1 MQGVRVNPT
10 DEDYLQT
17 YLELQE
23 DGVRPIG
30 ARLAERLGI
39 SAAAV
44 SEGMH
49 RLIQRG
55 FAVEQDR
62 IFTLTPA
69 GEEAGRTVIR
79 RHRLAECFLV
89 SILGLRWERAHPEA
103 ARWEHALSE
112 DVEQR
117 IIQMLDD
124 PAVCPH
130 GNPIPGSKNAG
141 PAEPSAPLAD
151 SKPGRMRLI
160 RISEQTQTDDAAIAF
175 LANAGL
181 LPGAILEVLAGEES
195 PSLGVPV
202 RGDKGECTVP
212 VSTAAL
218 LWVTPA

>member
-1 MQGVRVNPT
+1 MNPT
-10 DEDYLQT
+10 DEEYLQT

-23 DGVRPIG
+23 DGIRPIG

-55 FAVEQDR
+55 LAVERDR
-62 IFTLTPA
+62 MFTLTPA
-69 GEEAGRTVIR
+69 GEKAGRTVIR

-89 SILGLRWERAHPEA
+89 DVLGLRWERAHPEA

-117 IIQMLDD
+117 IIAMLDD

-130 GNPIPGSKNAG
+130 GNPIPGSKRAR
-141 PAEPSAPLAD
+141 PAEPSTPLAE
-151 SKPGRMRLI
+151 SRPGRMRLV
-160 RISEQTQTDDAAIAF
+160 RISEQAQADDAVIAF
-175 LANAGL
+175 LAGAGL
-181 LPGAILEVLAGEES
+181 LPGAVLEVLATDGPPS
-195 PSLGVPV
+195 PGIPV
-202 RGDKGECTVP
+202 RGDKGECMVP
-212 VSTAAL
+212 PSTAAL
-218 LWVTPA
+218 LWVTSA

>member
-1 MQGVRVNPT
+1 VNPA
-10 DEDYLQT
+10 DEEYLQT

-23 DGVRPIG
+23 DGIRPIG

-44 SEGMH
+44 SEGMQ

-55 FAVEQDR
+55 LAVEQDR
-62 IFTLTPA
+62 SFTLTPS
-69 GEEAGRTVIR
+69 GEEAGQTVIR

-89 SILGLRWERAHPEA
+89 NVLGLRWERAHPEA

-117 IIQMLDD
+117 IIEMLDD

-130 GNPIPGSKNAG
+130 GNLIPGSKHAG
-141 PAEPSAPLAD
+141 PAEPSAPLAE
-151 SKPGRMRLI
+151 SRPGRMRLV
-160 RISEQTQTDDAAIAF
+160 RISEQAQADDAAIAF
-175 LANAGL
+175 LVGAGL
-181 LPGAILEVLAGEES
+181 LPGAVLEVLATAGQPS
-195 PSLGVPV
+195 PGIPV

-212 VSTAAL
+212 PPTAAL